1 MYMFRNIIFSIIL
14 VFPFI
19 SCSIE
24 NEEEKV
30 ESSLIGTWQLVQTF
44 EYTEAGPGNWI
55 GVEDGYTY
63 TFSQN
68 GEFYSTRF
76 EECTSGMFSI
86 DSNLLT
92 MEYGCNEFATGIEDP
107 EGVFMEDFIFVDGE
121 LLMNPAYQN
130 TIEGFI
136 TKFKKVSN

>member
-1 MYMFRNIIFSIIL
+1 MFRNIIFSIIL

-30 ESSLIGTWQLVQTF
+30 ENSLIGTWQLVQTF
-44 EYTEAGPGNWI
+44 EYTQAGPGNWND
-55 GVEDGYTY
+55 VEDGYTY
-63 TFSQN
+63 KFSQN

-76 EECTSGMFSI
+76 EECTSGVFSI

-107 EGVFMEDFIFVDGE
+107 EGVVVEDFIFVDGE
-121 LLMNPAYQN
+121 LFMNPAYQ
-130 TIEGFI
+130 TSIEGFI